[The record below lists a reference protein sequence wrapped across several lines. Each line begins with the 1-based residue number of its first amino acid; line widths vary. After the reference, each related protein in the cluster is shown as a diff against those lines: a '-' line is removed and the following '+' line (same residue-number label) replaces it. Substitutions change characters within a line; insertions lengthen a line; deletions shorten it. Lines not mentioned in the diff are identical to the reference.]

1 MSKRIRIYLVTH
13 KECFVPQSKILV
25 PIQVGTAINGNVLP
39 NMIHDNEDD
48 NISIKNRMYC
58 ELTAQYWAW
67 KNDKDSEYVGFFH
80 YRRYLNFSGNDL
92 HPDCWGNINYDQPLS
107 DEILEELGIDDS
119 NMENVINRYDI
130 IVPKPRII
138 PDGKNVY
145 DDYITAK
152 GQHKEDLDLTLKIL
166 YQKYPEYKKSAETY
180 LSSNKPYEVNMFI
193 MRTDL
198 YKQYAEWLFNIL
210 FEVEKQSDFS
220 AYSQYELRVMGF
232 LSERLFGIWFV
243 HNREKLNL
251 KTLELQKTLFRNTDK
266 SLSKLKTK
274 ENSVVVVLACNDF
287 YVPYLSCM
295 VQSIIQNAKQ
305 NRPYELFVFTTDIS
319 EENQGKL
326 KKIAAHD
333 KRFSLQCINIKSLI
347 GNQNFFVHLHVSV
360 ETYYRLY
367 ILLLFHDTKKV
378 LYLDSDMVVNAD
390 IAELYDIDIGDSYLA
405 AVKDIDIAGRSKSIK
420 ELSFYVKNIVG
431 CIGADEYFQAGVLL
445 LNIQAMKNK
454 ADLPELIKTATERNW
469 NCWDQDVLNHVYQK
483 KICYLNQTW
492 NCLMDWREPH
502 ASRMASLKDA
512 PFALYNEYLEAR
524 KNPKI
529 VHYAGYQKPWNKVN
543 CDFAEYFWKYAR
555 QTEFYEEILRRFFE
569 ATKQPDEKDKC
580 IGDLRYRIE
589 QLEKNICSRPYFIKL
604 YFGKTLIFRV
614 LRKIWLM
621 ANKIGNDYYQGLA
634 IDFFGDATE
643 IKNDTRKILLKNNSD
658 VVEIAGWAFDVENF
672 ELLNSV
678 YLKTSQKIVKAL
690 YGGSRPDI
698 TNWTG
703 KNQLENSGFSV
714 SITKDDIRDVEKI
727 SFILITKKL
736 KKIVIHYKL
745 QK

>member
-1 MSKRIRIYLVTH
+1 MSKKIRIYLVTH

-92 HPDCWGNINYDQPLS
+92 HPDCWGNIIYDQPLS
-107 DEILEELGIDDS
+107 DKILNELGIDDS

-145 DDYITAK
+145 DEYVNAK
-152 GQHKEDLDLTLKIL
+152 GQHKKDLDLTLKIL
-166 YQKYPEYKKSAETY
+166 YEKYPEYKKSAETY
-180 LSSNKPYEVNMFI
+180 LFSNKPYEVNMFI

-198 YKQYAEWLFNIL
+198 YKQYAEWLFDIL

-220 AYSQYELRVMGF
+220 AYNQYELRVMGF

-243 HNREKLNL
+243 HNREKLNV

-266 SLSKLKTK
+266 PLEKIQTK
-274 ENSVVVVLACNDF
+274 QNSVISVMACNDY
-287 YVPYLSCM
+287 YVPYIACM
-295 VQSIIQNAKQ
+295 IQSIVQNAKQ
-305 NRPYELFVFTTDIS
+305 NRSYELYVLTTDIT
-319 EENQGKL
+319 EENQKKL
-326 KKIAAHD
+326 KKIVAQD
-333 KRFSLQCINIKSLI
+333 CRFSLQCINVKSFAE
-347 GNQNFFVHLHVSV
+347 NQNFFLHTHVSV
-360 ETYYRLY
+360 ETYYRFY
-367 ILLLFHDTKKV
+367 ILFLFFFFLKV
-378 LYLDSDMVVNAD
+378 LYLDSDLVLNAD
-390 IAELYDIDIGDSYLA
+390 IAELYDIDLGDNYLA
-405 AVKDIDIAGRSKSIK
+405 AAKDIDLAGSIK
-420 ELSFYVKNIVG
+420 NNKAQALYVKNDIG

-445 LNIQAMKNK
+445 FNIQAMRSK
-454 ADLPELIKTATERNW
+454 ADLPELLKTSDERNW
-469 NCWDQDVLNHVYQK
+469 NYMDQDILNHVYQK
-483 KICYLNQTW
+483 KICYLNQAW
-492 NCLMDWREPH
+492 NCVMDWREPH
-502 ASRMASLKDA
+502 ASRLNILKDA

-529 VHYAGYQKPWNKVN
+529 VHYAGYQKPWNKIN
-543 CDFAEYFWKYAR
+543 CDFYEYFWKYAR

-580 IGDLRYRIE
+580 IGDLRCRIE
-589 QLEKNICSRPYFIKL
+589 QLEENLCSRTYFIKL
-604 YFGKTLIFRV
+604 YFGKTLIFRA
-614 LRKIWLM
+614 LRKILLM
-621 ANKIGNDYYQGLA
+621 VNKLRNDYYQGLA
-634 IDFFGDATE
+634 IDFFGDASE
-643 IKNDTRKILLKNNSD
+643 IRNDTRKILLKNNSN
-658 VVEIAGWAFDVENF
+658 VIEIAGWAFDVENF
-672 ELLNSV
+672 ELLDSL
-678 YLKTSQKIVKAL
+678 YLKTSQKIVKAI

-698 TNWTG
+698 KNWTG
-703 KNQLENSGFSV
+703 KNQVEESGFSV
-714 SITKDDIRDVEKI
+714 AITKDDLNDIEKL
-727 SFILITKKL
+727 SFILITKKQ
-736 KKIVIHYKL
+736 KKKVIQYKL